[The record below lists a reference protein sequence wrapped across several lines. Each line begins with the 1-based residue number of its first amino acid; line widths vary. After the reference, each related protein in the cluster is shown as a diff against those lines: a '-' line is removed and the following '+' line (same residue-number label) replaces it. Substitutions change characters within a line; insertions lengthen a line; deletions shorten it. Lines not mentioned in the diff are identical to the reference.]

1 VVFTPEMVG
10 QVIISGVLSGALY
23 AMVALGLAL
32 IFGVMR
38 VINIAH
44 GPLLMLGAY
53 VTFFLYSRLGMN
65 PFLTVPCRWPR
76 CSWWACSCS
85 GRWCSGWWTRR
96 SCPRCC

>member
-1 VVFTPEMVG
+1 MNVVVTPAMIG
-10 QVIISGVLSGALY
+10 QVILSGVLSGALY

-53 VTFFLYSRLGMN
+53 VTFFLVSRLGVN
-65 PFLTVPCRWPR
+65 PFLTVPVAMAVMFVVGVLLQRTLVFRVVDAPEL
-76 CSWWACSCS
+76 S
-85 GRWCSGWWTRR
+85 
-96 SCPRCC
+96 